1 MAHAAGACAAQM
13 SWGQKAAL
21 ESLNRAV
28 EEADRA

>member
-1 MAHAAGACAAQM
+1 MTHAGVACAAHM

-21 ESLNRAV
+21 ESVNRAV